1 MIDTVCLIFRQAD
14 FQIMDHGRFSPST
27 ENLFSP
33 PYIKVTGRQPFKAV
47 NNPTKKDKETYGYCP
62 RVTLFKALRNGGFQI
77 FLHVEFSVP
86 KLLYGNNFD
95 EVCESDFGEICW
107 KLSQALQLMGVK
119 LIGGRKIIAEAGVS
133 VIHYAKNVVLRN
145 YDTPYR
151 YLREFEKINVSMRL
165 DVNKTDFRNEGHA
178 VRYHGNKYEV
188 IMYDKVKD
196 LEQAGKSEKRAIEKD
211 NYTQMNIFDLQ
222 PLKRPFEVLRLE
234 VRFGDKR
241 KLRSELKKVGMVL
254 DKLDFTSLYSKQIAQ
269 KILYS
274 TITEIEAMYP
284 KLLLTEEASIEDFFT
299 DMCINNC
306 ENSLRK
312 NLALL
317 GMREL
322 IKQIGVRK
330 FREITKGYSTTTWY
344 SLNKD
349 IREVHLSKQTTV
361 FTSIKNDI
369 WSFQQVKLE
378 SYHI

>member
-1 MIDTVCLIFRQAD
+1 
-14 FQIMDHGRFSPST
+14 MDHGRFSPAT
-27 ENLFSP
+27 ENLFRP
-33 PYIKVTGRQPFKAV
+33 PYIKVTGKQPFKAV

-62 RVTLFKALRNGGFQI
+62 RVTLFKALRKGGFQI
-77 FLHVEFSVP
+77 FLHVEFSIP

-95 EVCESDFGEICW
+95 EVCETDFGEICS
-107 KLSQALQLMGVK
+107 KLSQALEVMGIK
-119 LIGGRKIIAEAGVS
+119 LIGGRKTIAEAGVS
-133 VIHYAKNVVLRN
+133 VVHYAKNIVLRN

-188 IMYDKVKD
+188 IMYDKIKD

-211 NYTQMNIFDLQ
+211 NYSQMTIFDLQ

-241 KLRSELKKVGMVL
+241 KLKSELKKVGMVFGEL
-254 DKLDFTSLYSKQIAQ
+254 NFTSLFSKQIAQ
-269 KILYS
+269 KILLS
-274 TITEIEAMYP
+274 TVTDIEAMSP
-284 KLLLTEEASIEDFFT
+284 KLLLAEDATLEESFSDL
-299 DMCINNC
+299 CINNPG
-306 ENSLRK
+306 NSLRK

-317 GMREL
+317 AMREL

-330 FREITKGYSTTTWY
+330 FREITKGYSSSTWY

-349 IREVHLSKQTTV
+349 MGEAKLSKKSTV

-369 WSFQQVKLE
+369 RSFQQVKLE
-378 SYHI
+378 NYHI

>member
-1 MIDTVCLIFRQAD
+1 
-14 FQIMDHGRFSPST
+14 MDHGRFSPST
-27 ENLFSP
+27 ENLFRP

-47 NNPTKKDKETYGYCP
+47 NNPTKKDKEAYGYCP
-62 RVTLFKALRNGGFQI
+62 RVTLFKALRKGGFQI

-107 KLSQALQLMGVK
+107 KLSQALEVRGVK
-119 LIGGRKIIAEAGVS
+119 LIGGRKTIAQAGVS

-188 IMYDKVKD
+188 IMYDKIKD

-211 NYTQMNIFDLQ
+211 NYIQMDIFDIQ

-234 VRFGDKR
+234 VRFGDRR
-241 KLRSELKKVGMVL
+241 KLKSELKKVGMVL
-254 DKLDFTSLYSKQIAQ
+254 DMLDFTSLYSKQIAQ
-269 KILYS
+269 KILFS

-284 KLLLTEEASIEDFFT
+284 KILLAEEVSIEEFFT
-299 DMCINNC
+299 DLCINNP

-312 NLALL
+312 SLALL

-330 FREITKGYSTTTWY
+330 FREVTKGYSASTWY

-349 IREVHLSKQTTV
+349 IREVHLSKRTTV
-361 FTSIKNDI
+361 FASIKNDI
-369 WSFQQVKLE
+369 RSFQQVKLE
-378 SYHI
+378 NYHI

>member
-1 MIDTVCLIFRQAD
+1 MIDTVCLIFKETD
-14 FQIMDHGRFSPST
+14 FHIADHGRFSPST
-27 ENLFSP
+27 ENLFRA
-33 PYIKVTGRQPFKAV
+33 PYIIVTGRQPFKAI
-47 NNPTKKDKETYGYCP
+47 NNPRKKDKEKHGYCP
-62 RVTLFKALRNGGFQI
+62 RVTLFKALRKGGFRI

-107 KLSQALQLMGVK
+107 KLSQALEVMGIK
-119 LIGGRKIIAEAGVS
+119 LIGGRKTIAEAGVS

-151 YLREFEKINVSMRL
+151 YLQEFAKINVSMRL
-165 DVNKTDFRNEGHA
+165 DVNKTDYRNEGHA
-178 VRYHGNKYEV
+178 MRYHGNKYEV

-211 NYTQMNIFDLQ
+211 NYIQMDIFDLQ

-234 VRFGDKR
+234 VRFGNKR
-241 KLRSELKKVGMVL
+241 KLKSELKKIGMVL
-254 DKLDFTSLYSKQIAQ
+254 DKLNFTSLYSKQIAQ
-269 KILYS
+269 KILFS

-284 KLLLTEEASIEDFFT
+284 KLLLAEEASLEEFFS
-299 DMCINNC
+299 DLCINNPG
-306 ENSLRK
+306 NSLRK

-322 IKQIGVRK
+322 LKTKGVRK
-330 FREITKGYSTTTWY
+330 FREMSKRYSTSIWY

-349 IREVHLSKQTTV
+349 MGEVKLGKKTTV

-369 WSFQQVKLE
+369 KSFQQVKLE
-378 SYHI
+378 NYHI